1 LTGDFFTILLEMM
14 KQMGHQIVFKKI
26 ITPMDLGQ
34 ISIHGYGK
42 SIRSSKK
49 M

>member
-14 KQMGHQIVFKKI
+14 KQMGHQIVFKQI
-26 ITPMDLGQ
+26 ITPMEQ